1 MLTPHCSAASGIVV
15 PPSIVSTTR
24 LRKSAEYGFAI
35 HAGLL
40 PAGSLNHI
48 RAAMGIPDS
57 AFPGNAL
64 NGGYLLYKVY
74 FEELNRLGYIEGQNL
89 IVERYSALG
98 QPDRIG
104 DLARQIAASHP
115 DVILPVSGVFIKEI
129 MTLTTSIPMV
139 GPTADPVS
147 DGFSSSLAR
156 PDRNFTGVVLDSGLE
171 IWAKRVQLLLEA
183 ARKVTKLGYLLA
195 NPIKVTPSPR

>member
-64 NGGYLLYKVY
+64 
-74 FEELNRLGYIEGQNL
+74 IEGFSHF
-89 IVERYSALG
+89 VTSMTA
-98 QPDRIG
+98 P
-104 DLARQIAASHP
+104 IA
-115 DVILPVSGVFIKEI
+115 SGW
-129 MTLTTSIPMV
+129 
-139 GPTADPVS
+139 S
-147 DGFSSSLAR
+147 DCRVGFSPTGERRLCTAHAR
-156 PDRNFTGVVLDSGLE
+156 TGHYHWIGLR
-171 IWAKRVQLLLEA
+171 W
-183 ARKVTKLGYLLA
+183 
-195 NPIKVTPSPR
+195 PP

>member
-24 LRKSAEYGFAI
+24 LRESAEYGFAI

-64 NGGYLLYKVY
+64 GCAPNTDRKMTKPCGVRP
-74 FEELNRLGYIEGQNL
+74 LNCG
-89 IVERYSALG
+89 
-98 QPDRIG
+98 
-104 DLARQIAASHP
+104 SH
-115 DVILPVSGVFIKEI
+115 SRGV
-129 MTLTTSIPMV
+129 
-139 GPTADPVS
+139 
-147 DGFSSSLAR
+147 SLAA
-156 PDRNFTGVVLDSGLE
+156 
-171 IWAKRVQLLLEA
+171 IAQC
-183 ARKVTKLGYLLA
+183 
-195 NPIKVTPSPR
+195 

>member
-64 NGGYLLYKVY
+64 MATPRMPAPPIPDLRLFITDTLGNP
-74 FEELNRLGYIEGQNL
+74 FIEEET
-89 IVERYSALG
+89 LG
-98 QPDRIG
+98 QVYEPVAKSRRDANKVKKEQRITV
-104 DLARQIAASHP
+104 
-115 DVILPVSGVFIKEI
+115 VIGNPPYKEKAEGRGGWI
-129 MTLTTSIPMV
+129 E
-139 GPTADPVS
+139 
-147 DGFSSSLAR
+147 
-156 PDRNFTGVVLDSGLE
+156 TGAKGREAPLDH
-171 IWAKRVQLLLEA
+171 W
-183 ARKVTKLGYLLA
+183 
-195 NPIKVTPSPR
+195 

>member
-1 MLTPHCSAASGIVV
+1 MLTPHCSAASGMVV

-64 NGGYLLYKVY
+64 TAFLLLRDARFDYRA
-74 FEELNRLGYIEGQNL
+74 RLGTLFG
-89 IVERYSALG
+89 
-98 QPDRIG
+98 IG
-104 DLARQIAASHP
+104 TGAYMSCSGA
-115 DVILPVSGVFIKEI
+115 SGV
-129 MTLTTSIPMV
+129 
-139 GPTADPVS
+139 
-147 DGFSSSLAR
+147 
-156 PDRNFTGVVLDSGLE
+156 
-171 IWAKRVQLLLEA
+171 
-183 ARKVTKLGYLLA
+183 
-195 NPIKVTPSPR
+195 

>member
-64 NGGYLLYKVY
+64 NAAFMLAFDVA
-74 FEELNRLGYIEGQNL
+74 FWHDIERAEQC
-89 IVERYSALG
+89 
-98 QPDRIG
+98 
-104 DLARQIAASHP
+104 ASP
-115 DVILPVSGVFIKEI
+115 C
-129 MTLTTSIPMV
+129 
-139 GPTADPVS
+139 
-147 DGFSSSLAR
+147 
-156 PDRNFTGVVLDSGLE
+156 
-171 IWAKRVQLLLEA
+171 AKHA
-183 ARKVTKLGYLLA
+183 ARACLLQRR
-195 NPIKVTPSPR
+195 VV

>member
-1 MLTPHCSAASGIVV
+1 MLTPHCTAASGIVV

-64 NGGYLLYKVY
+64 AQLHTDRRLSDRSYPSRGNANSGGLDV
-74 FEELNRLGYIEGQNL
+74 FVTRNRG
-89 IVERYSALG
+89 R
-98 QPDRIG
+98 RIPAG
-104 DLARQIAASHP
+104 RDLRARPLTNS
-115 DVILPVSGVFIKEI
+115 
-129 MTLTTSIPMV
+129 TTSV
-139 GPTADPVS
+139 KED
-147 DGFSSSLAR
+147 AR
-156 PDRNFTGVVLDSGLE
+156 VEYRPH
-171 IWAKRVQLLLEA
+171 EA
-183 ARKVTKLGYLLA
+183 QAR
-195 NPIKVTPSPR
+195 

>member
-35 HAGLL
+35 HAGLF

-64 NGGYLLYKVY
+64 AADFRLLKPGYQTQCPICIRLVTFDGGSEDPNIRRPL
-74 FEELNRLGYIEGQNL
+74 R
-89 IVERYSALG
+89 
-98 QPDRIG
+98 
-104 DLARQIAASHP
+104 AA
-115 DVILPVSGVFIKEI
+115 
-129 MTLTTSIPMV
+129 
-139 GPTADPVS
+139 
-147 DGFSSSLAR
+147 
-156 PDRNFTGVVLDSGLE
+156 
-171 IWAKRVQLLLEA
+171 
-183 ARKVTKLGYLLA
+183 
-195 NPIKVTPSPR
+195 

>member
-64 NGGYLLYKVY
+64 NYRMTGNLIPIAPCPKCG
-74 FEELNRLGYIEGQNL
+74 NRL
-89 IVERYSALG
+89 
-98 QPDRIG
+98 
-104 DLARQIAASHP
+104 
-115 DVILPVSGVFIKEI
+115 ILV
-129 MTLTTSIPMV
+129 
-139 GPTADPVS
+139 
-147 DGFSSSLAR
+147 
-156 PDRNFTGVVLDSGLE
+156 
-171 IWAKRVQLLLEA
+171 
-183 ARKVTKLGYLLA
+183 
-195 NPIKVTPSPR
+195 VTPGSYQSLTFGCFNCNRPLSLRRDKAPDSPQPSK

>member
-40 PAGSLNHI
+40 PADSLNHI

-64 NGGYLLYKVY
+64 TANWCIVSLVMGESMENLTGSGMDTASANANQG
-74 FEELNRLGYIEGQNL
+74 LNDFRKSLSRLPRL
-89 IVERYSALG
+89 IHQY
-98 QPDRIG
+98 
-104 DLARQIAASHP
+104 
-115 DVILPVSGVFIKEI
+115 
-129 MTLTTSIPMV
+129 
-139 GPTADPVS
+139 
-147 DGFSSSLAR
+147 
-156 PDRNFTGVVLDSGLE
+156 
-171 IWAKRVQLLLEA
+171 
-183 ARKVTKLGYLLA
+183 
-195 NPIKVTPSPR
+195 